1 MASEDERDA
10 ADGARSSISGYAKR
24 VKTAG
29 GTKVEIHDVWTSRVL
44 VTAVFG
50 ATLYLALRLSNLK
63 KK

>member
-10 ADGARSSISGYAKR
+10 ADDARSSTSGSAKR

-44 VTAVFG
+44 LTTVFG
-50 ATLYLALRLSNLK
+50 ATLYLA
-63 KK
+63 